1 MKRAQRVYREK
12 LGDEI
17 LRSSDFMFDKQLS
30 ELTFSES
37 LLIYSLR
44 KEMRSNNNLVDRY
57 YKISERQ
64 LSETEIR
71 ELKET

>member
-1 MKRAQRVYREK
+1 MYREK

>member
-1 MKRAQRVYREK
+1 VYREK